1 MIAAKLAYLQSCCY
15 SLIALYP
22 SIGFVQVGY
31 YKRFQAVY
39 DFFFEDIGG
48 IKDGTGELIQRSS
61 VLQRSSENRQSSD
74 ILLGLLGVVLGL
86 RPKPGT
92 PML

>member
-1 MIAAKLAYLQSCCY
+1 M
-15 SLIALYP
+15 
-22 SIGFVQVGY
+22 
-31 YKRFQAVY
+31 Y

-48 IKDGTGELIQRSS
+48 IKDGTGELTQRSS